1 MNNNYKY
8 KAQENKYEIKGN
20 VVEITIVNKKD
31 KEFIAKIDLEDMD
44 KVKALG
50 TWFAEWQ
57 KDFNNYLAQNIN
69 ETKRNK
75 KGKPLKQN
83 LQGVILG
90 INGRAPIKH
99 INGDFLDNRRE
110 NLEILD
116 SHVANDYE
124 LLEDRAEIIL
134 KDKYGVE
141 EARAIVS
148 KEDIEMLIKE
158 EYNWVVYKKYG
169 ALDVVANTTE
179 GRIYLEDLL
188 MSPTEEQ
195 IVYHINLNPLDNRR
209 ENLELQENE

>member
-1 MNNNYKY
+1 MNNNYKT
-8 KAQENKYEIKGN
+8 QENKYEIKGN
-20 VVEITIVNKKD
+20 IVEITILNKKG

-44 KVKALG
+44 KVKELG
-50 TWFAEWQ
+50 TWYAEWH

-69 ETKRNK
+69 EEKRNK

-90 INGRAPIKH
+90 INGKAPIKH

-116 SHVANDYE
+116 SHVANEYE
-124 LLEDRAEIIL
+124 EFEDRAEIIL

-148 KEDIEMLIKE
+148 KEDIAMLIKE
-158 EYNWVVYKKYG
+158 EYNWVIYKKYK
-169 ALDVVANTTE
+169 AIDVVANTTD

-188 MSPTEEQ
+188 MNPTDEQ
-195 IVYHINLNPLDNRR
+195 IVHHINLNPLDNRR